1 MPERPEHDDVLTFLE
16 EDVDSVTASVPHKP
30 DPWRVLSVDDD
41 EDVHLTT
48 QLALDRVEI
57 LGKPVELLKAYSAKE
72 ALEVLAAE
80 KGIAVV
86 LLDVVMEDDH
96 AGLDIVDRI
105 RNELG
110 LVDLRIVLRTGQPGY
125 APELEAIR
133 DYDIN
138 DYRNK
143 SELTHTKL
151 YTTLTSVIRSYS
163 QIRAL
168 EASRKGLELI
178 TQSSGELINSKGFDE
193 FSFGIIKQLS
203 ELLGLS
209 DDGIVCTRGVNESE
223 AGAYYT
229 VVAAS
234 GRYQLTVNKQL
245 NELEDPSVKSALEQC
260 IKEKHNLLLDNA
272 TVLYF
277 SGRSGCDLIAFLDQ
291 TRKLDDTEKRLLDVF
306 CSNISVCLNNVL
318 MLSKLH
324 HYAYFDSL
332 LNIPNRLAFVN
343 RVDEYKSKPKTA
355 SVVLVDVD
363 QFSVINDTIGISNGD
378 FLLGAVAQRVSDVL
392 SDSFI
397 ARISGDVFGL
407 VGARKAITPEKVRE
421 IFYTPFDIAGQEQL
435 ISVTLGLYDLDDK
448 EESGQEALKKAN
460 IALKKAKESL
470 RGSHCY
476 FTREMEQ
483 ETETRFRLLHNLRKA
498 FDSNRLFMMYQPQVS
513 VADGRPVGVEALLR
527 WRTEEGEMVPP
538 DRFIPLAESSGLIIH
553 LGEWVMRTAMLQL
566 KRLQAKTSFNLRM
579 GINVSMAQFRHPDFL
594 DVLDKAISDISVDP
608 RNIELEVTESVAMLD
623 RIAVSKTLSSI
634 AKRGIKIAIDDF
646 GTGFSSLSYLERL
659 EVHRLKID
667 KSFVDKLQG
676 ESADPRLSEMIV
688 NLAKDLDLEVIAEGV
703 ETEEQVEWLKKINC
717 DEAQGYLY
725 ARPLEETWL
734 IEWLG
739 EQERRLM

>member
-1 MPERPEHDDVLTFLE
+1 MSEHSEDELLTFLE
-16 EDVDSVTASVPHKP
+16 DDVDSQTGHLSNKS

-41 EDVHLTT
+41 EDVHVTT

-57 LGKPVELLKAYSAKE
+57 LGKPVELLKAYTAEE
-72 ALEVLAAE
+72 ALDVLGKE

-96 AGLDIVDRI
+96 AGLDIVDKI

-178 TQSSGELINSKGFDE
+178 TQSSGKLINSKGFDE
-193 FSFGIIKQLS
+193 FSLGIIKQLS

-209 DDGIVCTRGVNESE
+209 DDGIVCTRTSSDDADIGM
-223 AGAYYT
+223 GYT
-229 VVAAS
+229 IVAAS
-234 GRYQLTVNKQL
+234 GRYRSAINKPL
-245 NELEDPSVKSALEQC
+245 NELQQPTVMQALKNCIEQQQ
-260 IKEKHNLLLDNA
+260 NLLLDNA
-272 TVLYF
+272 IVLYF
-277 SGRSGCDLIAFLDQ
+277 SGQSGNDLVAFLDQ

-332 LNIPNRLAFVN
+332 LDIPNRLAFVN
-343 RVDEYKSKPKTA
+343 RIDEYKSKGIDA

-363 QFSVINDTIGISNGD
+363 QFSAINDTIGITNGD
-378 FLLGAVAQRVSDVL
+378 FLLGAVALRLGEVL
-392 SDSFI
+392 DDSFV

-407 VGARKAITPEKVRE
+407 VGEREALTPDTVRG
-421 IFYTPFDIAGQEQL
+421 IFYSPFSIADQEQL
-435 ISVTLGLYDLDDK
+435 ISVTLGMYDLDEK
-448 EESGQEALKKAN
+448 VESGQEALKKAN

-476 FTREMEQ
+476 FTRAMEM
-483 ETETRFRLLHNLRKA
+483 ETETRVRLLHNLRKA
-498 FDSNRLFMMYQPQVS
+498 FDHDRLFMVYQPQVT
-513 VADGRPVGVEALLR
+513 VPDGRPVGVEALLR
-527 WRTEEGEMVPP
+527 WRTEKGEMVPP

-553 LGEWVMRTAMLQL
+553 LGEWVLRTAMLQL
-566 KRLQAKTSFNLRM
+566 QRLQSQTSFKLRM
-579 GINVSMAQFRHPDFL
+579 GINVSMAQFRHPEFL
-594 DVLDKAISDISVDP
+594 NVLDRAIAETGVDP
-608 RNIELEVTESVAMLD
+608 HDIELEVTESVAMID
-623 RIAVSKTLSSI
+623 RVAVSKTLSSI

-667 KSFVDKLQG
+667 KSFIDKLQG
-676 ESADPRLSEMIV
+676 DSADPRLPEMIV
-688 NLAKDLDLEVIAEGV
+688 NLAKDLDLDVIAEGV
-703 ETEEQVEWLKKINC
+703 ETEEQAAWLKRINC

-734 IEWLG
+734 LEWLR
-739 EQERRLM
+739 EQEQRLA